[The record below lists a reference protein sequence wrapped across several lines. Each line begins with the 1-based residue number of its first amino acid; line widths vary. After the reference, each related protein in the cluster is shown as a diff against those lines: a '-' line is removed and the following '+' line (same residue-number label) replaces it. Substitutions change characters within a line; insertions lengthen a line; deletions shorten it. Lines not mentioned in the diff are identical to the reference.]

1 MIKASKECSLM
12 TPNMTFQTIVQFFGD
27 GLFTYSEAVTG
38 IIRLL
43 AVYPDVQDRLVE
55 ELEITLE
62 GKEEISHGDI
72 GNMSYMDQVINE
84 GMRLCAF
91 PYTVRQCTKDYT
103 IPNSQFTIPKG
114 MKVIIPIA
122 GLHHD
127 PEYWANPDT
136 FDPDRFSTENK
147 SNIQTGSFQ
156 PFGNGPRQC
165 LGSNLMKMEAKVM
178 LGHLLRKFR
187 LVPTGD
193 LSQKIVYD
201 KYKLMGIAGVDKVD
215 IVTRE

>member
-1 MIKASKECSLM
+1 MGDNMIKASKECSLM

-84 GMRLCAF
+84 GMLCVPSHTPCASVPRTTPF
-91 PYTVRQCTKDYT
+91 QTV
-103 IPNSQFTIPKG
+103 S
-114 MKVIIPIA
+114 
-122 GLHHD
+122 
-127 PEYWANPDT
+127 
-136 FDPDRFSTENK
+136 S
-147 SNIQTGSFQ
+147 
-156 PFGNGPRQC
+156 PF
-165 LGSNLMKMEAKVM
+165 
-178 LGHLLRKFR
+178 
-187 LVPTGD
+187 
-193 LSQKIVYD
+193 
-201 KYKLMGIAGVDKVD
+201 
-215 IVTRE
+215 